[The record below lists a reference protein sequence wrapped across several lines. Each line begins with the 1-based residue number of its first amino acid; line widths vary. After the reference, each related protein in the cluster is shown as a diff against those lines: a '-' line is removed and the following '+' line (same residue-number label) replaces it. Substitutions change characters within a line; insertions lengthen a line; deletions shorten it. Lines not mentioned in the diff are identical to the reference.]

1 MKLSK
6 LPGTASIF
14 RLPRGQAAGICIRG
28 IGLPSRRE
36 ISTTIP
42 ARKLDPPRPVDIALN
57 SGIDLNE
64 FTGPPGW
71 NLEDLLPPSRHSS
84 LPYTDA
90 NETSITPETLRH
102 LLHLSGLPPRSP
114 DEESNLLSALRDQL
128 HFVKHVQSV
137 PTKDLEPLI
146 RIGDECRPG
155 CTLLNCD
162 GQGGGV
168 LTFEECVEESQLVD
182 IPGLEWS
189 KWDVC
194 RLNGGSPEGRD
205 EGWFIVQNE
214 RVEGTDPDEVEG

>member
-1 MKLSK
+1 M
-6 LPGTASIF
+6 F
-14 RLPRGQAAGICIRG
+14 RLPRGQVAGICIRSTD
-28 IGLPSRRE
+28 LSSRRE
-36 ISTTIP
+36 ISTTTP
-42 ARKLDPPRPVDIALN
+42 ARKLDPPRAVAITN
-57 SGIDLNE
+57 KSGIDLNE

-71 NLEDLLPPSRHSS
+71 KLEDLLPPSRHSS
-84 LPYTDA
+84 LPSTDA

-102 LLHLSGLPPRSP
+102 LLHLSGLPPPRSP

-128 HFVKHVQSV
+128 HFVKHVLSV
-137 PTKDLEPLI
+137 PTKDVEPLI

-155 CTLLNCD
+155 CTSLTCD

-168 LTFEECVEESQLVD
+168 LTFEECVEEGQLVD

-194 RLNGGSPEGRD
+194 RLDGGSPEGRD

-214 RVEGTDPDEVEG
+214 RVEGTDTDEVEC